1 MKDREFELYNQ
12 VDRDKESDFVKD
24 DLQRELIGVNQSRQK
39 RSGVP
44 QKLAMT
50 DTEKKDS
57 KERLTIL
64 TLADLMQDPEY
75 AKLYT
80 ETNDLVHRLMRLT
93 EEELDNANAS
103 VSKLSEE
110 RKELIDNANRLA
122 DGRVVFKDEN
132 GNVLTEDGD
141 KITDPVLLEGI
152 VFKDGATTYEEF
164 MENKNAMDAAL
175 ETSDELT
182 RYQVEVLGDALFKLQ
197 DTDNPPSKKEL
208 EEIKKEIIDEAPP
221 SIVEKIS
228 APSDTPAH
236 EVTQQP
242 SSEIAILKF

>member
-197 DTDNPPSKKEL
+197 DTDNPPSKAEL
-208 EEIKKEIIDEAPP
+208 KQMQDYVQDQSPDIIKSKLDGDVNANSFKQEMP
-221 SIVEKIS
+221 
-228 APSDTPAH
+228 
-236 EVTQQP
+236 QN
-242 SSEIAILKF
+242 IAEFTMN